1 MFRFWDRARCI
12 IALKGSEEVAL
23 PQDFLMEL
31 KYRNDIESV
40 LSPYI
45 ALKRRGSNLVGLCPF
60 HNEKTPSFTVYPEN
74 GSYYCFGC
82 GQGGDII
89 TFTMKIENL
98 DYIDAVRRLAE
109 KAGLRMPEDNRDDK
123 ELKLKN
129 DIYAVNAEAGRF
141 FHSVLMSPQGK
152 PGLDYF
158 LGRGL
163 NLKTVKRFG
172 LGFAPDDWHALENH
186 LRSKGFTDY
195 IISAADLVGKSE
207 KKDKFG
213 KNITY
218 DRFRNRIMF
227 PIINIHGKV
236 IGFSGRAMP
245 GNEKQGGKYINTSD
259 TPVYKKSH
267 NMFALNYA
275 KAVCSKQAILVEGN
289 MDVIAL
295 HQAGFPTAVAALG
308 TSFTEEQARLLAR
321 YTKEVVLT
329 MDADSA
335 GEKATDRAIGILE
348 PVGVSVRVLRL
359 PDCKDPD
366 EFIKKHGNARFQ
378 KLLDSAM
385 SALEYKLL
393 TVARGI
399 DLDATDG
406 KLKYLNKACEVLAAT
421 NDPIAIDLY
430 TGKLSAK
437 YGVSKERLMQIVK
450 MSQEK
455 RRNGEVRR
463 ELHEIIAPQT
473 AKKDEINPQ
482 RTQFKLAAKAEETV
496 ISVLVRHPD
505 MLETTKAKLDP
516 SDFLTDF
523 NRKLFER
530 VVEILE
536 TGREFDLV
544 LLGANFSPDEIG
556 YITRLLAV
564 STANENAQKVLG
576 DSIEVILNEKRSADK
591 PNVSE
596 MNDDDWAK
604 EMSELIKSKKKG
616 KT

>member
-1 MFRFWDRARCI
+1 M
-12 IALKGSEEVAL
+12 AL
-23 PQDFLMEL
+23 PQEFLMEL

-89 TFTMKIENL
+89 TFTMRMENL
-98 DYIDAVRRLAE
+98 DYIDAVRKLAD
-109 KAGLRMPEDNRDDK
+109 KAGLRLPEDTKDDK
-123 ELKLKN
+123 EQRLKN
-129 DIYAVNAEAGRF
+129 DIYAANSEAGRF

-152 PGLDYF
+152 AGLDYF
-158 LGRGL
+158 LSRGL
-163 NLKTVKRFG
+163 SLKTIRHFG

-186 LRSKGFTDY
+186 LKEKGFTDY
-195 IISAADLVGKSE
+195 VIGAADLVSKSD
-207 KKDKFG
+207 KKDKNG
-213 KNITY
+213 KQFTY

-259 TPVYKKSH
+259 TLCYKKSH
-267 NMFALNYA
+267 NMFALNFA
-275 KAVCSKQAILVEGN
+275 KKDCSKQAILVEGN

-295 HQAGFPTAVAALG
+295 HQAGFTTAVAALG

-335 GEKATDRAIGILE
+335 GEKATDRALGILSN
-348 PVGVSVRVLRL
+348 VGVDIKVLRL

-366 EFIKKHGNARFQ
+366 EFIKKHGSARFQ
-378 KLLDSAM
+378 KLLDTAM
-385 SALEYKLL
+385 SAIDYRLL
-393 TVARGI
+393 TAARDI

-406 KLKYLNKACEVLAAT
+406 KLKYLNKACEVLASL
-421 NDPIAIDLY
+421 NDPIAVDLY
-430 TGKLSAK
+430 SGRLSVK
-437 YGVSKERLMQIVK
+437 YGVSKERLQTIVK
-450 MSQEK
+450 NVQDSRK
-455 RRNGEVRR
+455 RQQTRK
-463 ELHEIIAPQT
+463 ELQDAVTLTQ
-473 AKKDEINPQ
+473 KKNDVNPQ
-482 RTQFKLAAKAEETV
+482 KQQFKKAAAAEEAV
-496 ISVLVRHPD
+496 ISVLKRHPD
-505 MLETTKAKLDP
+505 TLEYIKSRLDP

-530 VVEILE
+530 MVSITE
-536 TGREFDLV
+536 TGRAFDLV
-544 LLGANFSPDEIG
+544 LLGDDFSPDEIG
-556 YITRLLAV
+556 YITKMLLVGAAD
-564 STANENAQKVLG
+564 TNYEKVLN
-576 DSIEVILNEKRSADK
+576 DSIDVILTERKAADT
-591 PNVSE
+591 PDIAGL
-596 MNDDDWAK
+596 DDNAWADA
-604 EMSELIKSKKKG
+604 MADIIKAKKK
-616 KT
+616 

>member
-1 MFRFWDRARCI
+1 M
-12 IALKGSEEVAL
+12 AL
-23 PQDFLMEL
+23 PQEFLMEL

-89 TFTMKIENL
+89 TFTMRMENL
-98 DYIDAVRRLAE
+98 DYIDAVRKLAD
-109 KAGLRMPEDNRDDK
+109 KAGLRLPEDTKDDK
-123 ELKLKN
+123 EQRLKN
-129 DIYAVNAEAGRF
+129 DIYAANSEAGRF

-152 PGLDYF
+152 AGLDYF
-158 LGRGL
+158 LSRGL
-163 NLKTVKRFG
+163 SLKTIRHFG

-186 LRSKGFTDY
+186 LRKKGFTDY
-195 IISAADLVGKSE
+195 VIGAADLVSKSD
-207 KKDKFG
+207 KKDKNG
-213 KNITY
+213 KQFTY

-259 TPVYKKSH
+259 TLCYKKSH
-267 NMFALNYA
+267 NMFALNFA
-275 KAVCSKQAILVEGN
+275 KKDCSKQAILVEGN

-295 HQAGFPTAVAALG
+295 HQAGFTTAVAALG

-321 YTKEVVLT
+321 YTKEVVVT

-335 GEKATDRAIGILE
+335 GEKATDRALGILGN
-348 PVGVSVRVLRL
+348 VGVDIKVLRL

-378 KLLDSAM
+378 KLLDTAM
-385 SALEYKLL
+385 SAIDYRLL
-393 TVARGI
+393 TAARDI

-406 KLKYLNKACEVLAAT
+406 KLKYLNKACEVLASL
-421 NDPIAIDLY
+421 NDPIAVDLY
-430 TGKLSAK
+430 SGRLSVK
-437 YGVSKERLMQIVK
+437 YGVLKERLQTIIKNVQDSRK
-450 MSQEK
+450 RQQTRKELQE
-455 RRNGEVRR
+455 VVTST
-463 ELHEIIAPQT
+463 Q
-473 AKKDEINPQ
+473 KKNEINPQ
-482 RTQFKLAAKAEETV
+482 KQQFKKAAAAEEAV
-496 ISVLVRHPD
+496 ISVLKRHPD
-505 MLETTKAKLDP
+505 TLEYIKSRLDP

-530 VVEILE
+530 MVSITE
-536 TGREFDLV
+536 TGRAFDLV
-544 LLGANFSPDEIG
+544 LLGDDFSPDEIG
-556 YITRLLAV
+556 YVTKMLLVGAAD
-564 STANENAQKVLG
+564 TNYEKVLN
-576 DSIEVILNEKRSADK
+576 DSIDVILTERKAADT
-591 PNVSE
+591 PNIAE
-596 MNDDDWAK
+596 LDDNAWADA
-604 EMSELIKSKKKG
+604 MADIIKAKKK
-616 KT
+616 

>member
-1 MFRFWDRARCI
+1 M
-12 IALKGSEEVAL
+12 AL

-141 FHSVLMSPQGK
+141 FHSVLMSQQGK

-163 NLKTVKRFG
+163 SLKTVKRFG

-295 HQAGFPTAVAALG
+295 HQAGFEMAVAALG
-308 TSFTEEQARLLAR
+308 TAFTEEQARLLGR

-348 PVGVSVRVLRL
+348 PVGVSIRVLRL

-393 TVARGI
+393 TAARGI

-421 NDPIAIDLY
+421 NDSIAIDLY

-437 YGVSKERLMQIVK
+437 YGVSKERLTQIVK

-463 ELHEIIAPQT
+463 ELNEIVAPQT
-473 AKKDEINPQ
+473 TKKNEINPQ
-482 RTQFKLAAKAEETV
+482 KAQFKLAAKAEETV

-505 MLETTKAKLDP
+505 MLEITKAKLDP

-536 TGREFDLV
+536 TGHNFDLV
-544 LLGANFSPDEIG
+544 LLGADFSPDEIG
-556 YITRLLAV
+556 YITRLLTV
-564 STANENAQKVLG
+564 SAANENAQKVLQ
-576 DSIEVILNEKRSADK
+576 DSIKVILNERREADK

>member
-1 MFRFWDRARCI
+1 M
-12 IALKGSEEVAL
+12 AL
-23 PQDFLMEL
+23 PQDFLLEL

-89 TFTMKIENL
+89 TFTMKMENL
-98 DYIDAVRRLAE
+98 DYIDAIRRLAE

-152 PGLDYF
+152 AGLDYF

-163 NLKTVKRFG
+163 SLKTIKRFG

-186 LRSKGFTDY
+186 LKSKGFTDY
-195 IISAADLVGKSE
+195 IISAADLVGRSE

-295 HQAGFPTAVAALG
+295 HQAGFETAVAALG

-335 GEKATDRAIGILE
+335 GEKATDRAISILE
-348 PVGVSVRVLRL
+348 PVGVSIRVLRL

-378 KLLDSAM
+378 KLLDNAM

-393 TVARGI
+393 TAARGI

-437 YGVSKERLMQIVK
+437 YGVSKERLSQIVK
-450 MSQEK
+450 MAQDK
-455 RRNGEVRR
+455 RRSGEVRR
-463 ELHEIIAPQT
+463 ELNEIIAPQT

-482 RTQFKLAAKAEETV
+482 KAQFKLAAKAEETV

-505 MLETTKAKLDP
+505 MLEAAKTKLDP

-523 NRKLFER
+523 NRRLFER

-544 LLGANFSPDEIG
+544 LLGADFSPDEIS
-556 YITRLLAV
+556 YITRLLTV
-564 STANENAQKVLG
+564 STANENAATVLE
-576 DSIEVILNEKRSADK
+576 DSIKVILRERREADK

-596 MNDDDWAK
+596 MTDDDWAK

>member
-1 MFRFWDRARCI
+1 M
-12 IALKGSEEVAL
+12 AL
-23 PQDFLMEL
+23 PQDFLLEL

-152 PGLDYF
+152 AGLDYF

-163 NLKTVKRFG
+163 NIKTIKRFG

-186 LRSKGFTDY
+186 LKSKGFTDY
-195 IISAADLVGKSE
+195 VISAADLVGKSE

-295 HQAGFPTAVAALG
+295 HQAGFEIAVAALG

-335 GEKATDRAIGILE
+335 GEKATDRAISILE
-348 PVGVSVRVLRL
+348 PVGVSIRVLRL

-393 TVARGI
+393 TAARGI

-437 YGVSKERLMQIVK
+437 YGVSKERLSQIVK
-450 MSQEK
+450 IAQEK

-463 ELHEIIAPQT
+463 ELNEIISPQT

-482 RTQFKLAAKAEETV
+482 KAQFKLAAKAEETV

-505 MLETTKAKLDP
+505 MLEATKTKLDP

-523 NRKLFER
+523 NRRLFER

-544 LLGANFSPDEIG
+544 LLGEDFSPDEIG
-556 YITRLLAV
+556 YITRLLTV
-564 STANENAQKVLG
+564 STANENASTVLE
-576 DSIEVILNEKRSADK
+576 DSIKVILRERREADK
-591 PNVSE
+591 PDVSE
-596 MNDDDWAK
+596 MTDDAWAK

>member
-1 MFRFWDRARCI
+1 M
-12 IALKGSEEVAL
+12 AL
-23 PQDFLMEL
+23 PQDFLLEL
-31 KYRNDIESV
+31 KYRNDIDSV

-89 TFTMKIENL
+89 TFTMKMENL
-98 DYIDAVRRLAE
+98 DYIDAIRRLAE
-109 KAGLRMPEDNRDDK
+109 KAGLRMPEDNHDDK

-141 FHSVLMSPQGK
+141 FHSVLMSQQGK
-152 PGLDYF
+152 AGLDYF

-163 NLKTVKRFG
+163 SLKTVKRFG

-186 LRSKGFTDY
+186 LKSKGFTDY

-295 HQAGFPTAVAALG
+295 HQAGFTTAVAALG
-308 TSFTEEQARLLAR
+308 TSFTEEQARLLGR

-335 GEKATDRAIGILE
+335 GEKATDRAISILE
-348 PVGVSVRVLRL
+348 PVGVSIRVLRL

-378 KLLDSAM
+378 KLLDNAM

-393 TVARGI
+393 TAARGI
-399 DLDATDG
+399 DLEGTDG

-437 YGVSKERLMQIVK
+437 YGVSKERLSQIVK
-450 MSQEK
+450 IAQDK
-455 RRNGEVRR
+455 RRNGEIKR
-463 ELHEIIAPQT
+463 ELNEIIAPQT

-482 RTQFKLAAKAEETV
+482 KAQFKLAAKAEETV

-505 MLETTKAKLDP
+505 MLETAKSKLDS

-523 NRKLFER
+523 NRRLFER

-544 LLGANFSPDEIG
+544 LLGADFSPDEIG
-556 YITRLLAV
+556 YITRLLTV
-564 STANENAQKVLG
+564 STANENATTVLE
-576 DSIEVILNEKRSADK
+576 DSIKVILRERREADK

>member
-1 MFRFWDRARCI
+1 MI
-12 IALKGSEEVAL
+12 
-23 PQDFLMEL
+23 
-31 KYRNDIESV
+31 

-89 TFTMKIENL
+89 TFTMKMENL
-98 DYIDAVRRLAE
+98 DYIDAIRRLAE
-109 KAGLRMPEDNRDDK
+109 KAGLRMPEDNHDDK

-141 FHSVLMSPQGK
+141 FHSALMSPQGK
-152 PGLDYF
+152 AGLDYF

-163 NLKTVKRFG
+163 SLKTIKRFG

-186 LRSKGFTDY
+186 LKSKGFTDY
-195 IISAADLVGKSE
+195 IISAADLVGRSE

-295 HQAGFPTAVAALG
+295 HQAGFETAVAALG
-308 TSFTEEQARLLAR
+308 TSFTEDQARLLGR

-335 GEKATDRAIGILE
+335 GEKATDRAISILE
-348 PVGVSVRVLRL
+348 PVGVSIRVLRL

-378 KLLDSAM
+378 KLLDNAM

-393 TVARGI
+393 TAARGI

-437 YGVSKERLMQIVK
+437 YGVSKERMSQIVK
-450 MSQEK
+450 MAQDK
-455 RRNGEVRR
+455 RRSGEVRR
-463 ELHEIIAPQT
+463 ELNEIIAPQT
-473 AKKDEINPQ
+473 AKKDEVNPQ
-482 RTQFKLAAKAEETV
+482 KAQFKLAAKAEETV

-505 MLETTKAKLDP
+505 MLETAKTKLDA

-523 NRKLFER
+523 NRRLFER

-544 LLGANFSPDEIG
+544 LLGADFSPDEIS
-556 YITRLLAV
+556 YITRLLTV
-564 STANENAQKVLG
+564 STANENAEKVLD
-576 DSIEVILNEKRSADK
+576 DSIKVILNEKRSADK

-596 MNDDDWAK
+596 MTDDDWAK

>member
-1 MFRFWDRARCI
+1 
-12 IALKGSEEVAL
+12 
-23 PQDFLMEL
+23 MEL

-82 GQGGDII
+82 GKGGDII
-89 TFTMKIENL
+89 TFTMQIENL
-98 DYIDAVRRLAE
+98 DYIDTIRRLAE

-141 FHSVLMSPQGK
+141 FHATLMSPKGK
-152 PGLDYF
+152 AGLDYF

-163 NLKTVKRFG
+163 SIKTIKRFG
-172 LGFAPDDWHALENH
+172 LGFAPDDWHALHNH
-186 LRSKGFTDY
+186 LREKGFTDY
-195 IISAADLVGKSE
+195 VISAADLIGKSE
-207 KKDKFG
+207 KKDKLG

-275 KAVCSKQAILVEGN
+275 KAVCAKQAILVEGN

-295 HQAGFPTAVAALG
+295 HQAGFETAVAALG
-308 TSFTEEQARLLAR
+308 TSFTEEQARLLSR

-335 GEKATDRAIGILE
+335 GEKATDRALEILDK
-348 PVGVSVRVLRL
+348 VGVDIRVLRL
-359 PDCKDPD
+359 PECKDPD

-378 KLLDSAM
+378 KLLDGAM
-385 SALEYKLL
+385 NSIEYRLL
-393 TVARGI
+393 TAAREI
-399 DLDATDG
+399 DLSAVDG
-406 KLKYLNKACEVLAAT
+406 KLKYLNKACEVLAAL
-421 NDPIAIDLY
+421 NDPIAVDLY
-430 TGKLSAK
+430 TGRLATK
-437 YGVSKERLMQIVK
+437 YGASKERLLNVVK
-450 MSQEK
+450 NAQDK
-455 RRNGEVRR
+455 RRNSEARKELKELNSPTVTQKNEV
-463 ELHEIIAPQT
+463 
-473 AKKDEINPQ
+473 NPQ
-482 RTQFKLAAKAEETV
+482 RQKFLRAAVAEEAV
-496 ISVLVRHPD
+496 ISVLIRHPD
-505 MLETTKAKLDP
+505 MLDNVRNRLDP

-523 NRKLFER
+523 NRKLYSK
-530 VVEILE
+530 VLEILS
-536 TGREFDLV
+536 TGHGYDSV
-544 LLGANFSPDEIG
+544 LLGDSFSPDEIG
-556 YITRLLAV
+556 YITKMLTV
-564 STANENAQKVLG
+564 GTANENFEKVLD
-576 DSIEVILNEKRSADK
+576 DSIKVILAERKSADD
-591 PNVSE
+591 PAVTELSDAE
-596 MNDDDWAK
+596 WAEAMAALSK
-604 EMSELIKSKKKG
+604 DKKK
-616 KT
+616 KPM

>member
-1 MFRFWDRARCI
+1 M
-12 IALKGSEEVAL
+12 AL
-23 PQDFLMEL
+23 PQDFLLEL

-89 TFTMKIENL
+89 TFTMKMENL
-98 DYIDAVRRLAE
+98 DYIDAIRRLAE

-152 PGLDYF
+152 AGLDYF

-163 NLKTVKRFG
+163 SLKTVKRFG

-186 LRSKGFTDY
+186 LKSKGFTDY

-295 HQAGFPTAVAALG
+295 HQAGFETAVAALG

-335 GEKATDRAIGILE
+335 GEKATDRAINILE
-348 PVGVSVRVLRL
+348 PVGVGIRVLRL

-378 KLLDSAM
+378 KLLDNAM

-393 TVARGI
+393 TAARGI

-406 KLKYLNKACEVLAAT
+406 KLQYLNKACEVLAAT
-421 NDPIAIDLY
+421 KDPIAIDLY
-430 TGKLSAK
+430 TGKLSVK
-437 YGVSKERLMQIVK
+437 YGVSKERLTQIVK

-463 ELHEIIAPQT
+463 ELNEIIAPQT
-473 AKKDEINPQ
+473 VKKNEINPQ
-482 RTQFKLAAKAEETV
+482 KAQFKLAAKAEETV

-505 MLETTKAKLDP
+505 MLEAAKSKLDP

-536 TGREFDLV
+536 TGHSFDLV
-544 LLGANFSPDEIG
+544 LLGSEFSPDEIG
-556 YITRLLAV
+556 YITRLLTV
-564 STANENAQKVLG
+564 STANENAQKVLD
-576 DSIEVILNEKRSADK
+576 DSIRVILSEKRLADK
-591 PNVSE
+591 PDVSE

>member
-1 MFRFWDRARCI
+1 M
-12 IALKGSEEVAL
+12 AL
-23 PQDFLMEL
+23 PQEFLLEL

-89 TFTMKIENL
+89 TFTMKMENL
-98 DYIDAVRRLAE
+98 DYIDAIRRLAE

-141 FHSVLMSPQGK
+141 FHSALMSPQGK
-152 PGLDYF
+152 AGLDYF

-163 NLKTVKRFG
+163 SLKTIKRFG

-186 LRSKGFTDY
+186 LKSKGFTDY
-195 IISAADLVGKSE
+195 IISAADLVGRSE

-295 HQAGFPTAVAALG
+295 HQAGFETAVAALG
-308 TSFTEEQARLLAR
+308 TSFTEDQARLLGR

-335 GEKATDRAIGILE
+335 GEKATDRAISILE
-348 PVGVSVRVLRL
+348 PVGVSIRVLRL

-378 KLLDSAM
+378 KLLDNAM

-393 TVARGI
+393 TAARGI

-437 YGVSKERLMQIVK
+437 YGVSKERLSQIVK
-450 MSQEK
+450 MAQDK
-455 RRNGEVRR
+455 RRSGEVRR
-463 ELHEIIAPQT
+463 ELNEIIAPQT
-473 AKKDEINPQ
+473 AKKDEVNPQ
-482 RTQFKLAAKAEETV
+482 KAQFKLAAKAEETV

-505 MLETTKAKLDP
+505 MLETAKTKLDA

-523 NRKLFER
+523 NRRLFER

-544 LLGANFSPDEIG
+544 LLGADFSPDEIS
-556 YITRLLAV
+556 YITRLLTV
-564 STANENAQKVLG
+564 STANENAEKVLD
-576 DSIEVILNEKRSADK
+576 DSIKVILNEKRSADK

-596 MNDDDWAK
+596 MTDDDWAK
-604 EMSELIKSKKKG
+604 EMFELIKSKKKG